1 MFSSKLRQPNK
12 TRNNLKRDPHLLSW
26 MYSALP
32 IKLDSVNPFQLPSG
46 TGSPMYLSVY
56 AESVEM
62 TCLGNIESRKK
73 LKKQILMGII
83 NFTDITISK
92 PKRNNT

>member
-1 MFSSKLRQPNK
+1 MFTSKLRQPNK
-12 TRNNLKRDPHLLSW
+12 TRNPHLLSW

-62 TCLGNIESRKK
+62 TYWGNMESRKK
-73 LKKQILMGII
+73 LKKQILMGKT